1 VNRAKLRQALTLTLL
16 VFTSFSFLHAGALRP
31 GYVYDYAYILT
42 EAEAQAIAGVCRTAD
57 NVTGAEIVVVTVEN
71 LDEWGGDIDLARF
84 RVFNEYSL
92 DGVVGIGK
100 EGEDNGVLIL
110 LGYEERAW
118 GIEVGLGLEGELT
131 DSKIGRIGRDYL
143 EPYLR
148 DGDYYTG
155 LFVTVAQI
163 AEEVG
168 YDVESFE
175 PLDEGPSIVDVF
187 LSDPLS
193 ILIWFFV
200 NGGSGAFVAILVLV
214 AILLVFRARFS
225 GGGGRSRGGGASGR
239 W

>member
-1 VNRAKLRQALTLTLL
+1 MRQALTLALL
-16 VFTSFSFLHAGALRP
+16 VFTWSSFLHARALRP
-31 GYVYDYAYILT
+31 GYVYDYAYLLT
-42 EAEAQAIAGVCRTAD
+42 EAEAQAIAGVCRAAD

-71 LDEWGGDIDLARF
+71 LDEWGGDINLARF

-100 EGEDNGVLIL
+100 KGEDNGVLIL
-110 LGYEERAW
+110 LSYEDRSW
-118 GIEVGLGLEGELT
+118 GIEVGLGLEGVLT
-131 DSKIGRIGRDYL
+131 DSKIGRIGRERL

-175 PLDEGPSIVDVF
+175 PLDDGLSMVDVL

-193 ILIWFFV
+193 IIFWLFMY
-200 NGGSGAFVAILVLV
+200 GGPGAFAAILVLL

-225 GGGGRSRGGGASGR
+225 GGGGRSRGGGGSGR